1 MGECKIPPPRRADLL
16 IRALGDD
23 GQHVVKDLRAGAYFN
38 LPAQEA
44 FLLQQLDGQQS
55 DAAICAAFGRRF
67 GQALTPAEL
76 DQFIELARF
85 QGLLDTSGTA
95 DSKAAVIS
103 AVSRPSSLTNFARN
117 ILYWRVSF
125 FDPNRLFNWLEPRLR
140 FVWTGAFFWTTLLL
154 IVLAAWQFWMHWAE
168 FKDYFFES
176 LRWETLVVAWLII
189 FAVTTCH
196 EFSHGLTCKHYGG
209 EVHEVGFLLMFFMP
223 CFYCNVSDAWLI
235 REKSKRLWVT
245 MAGGY
250 CDLVC
255 WALATFL
262 WRASL
267 PYSFPYHCA
276 WIVMSVCGGRV
287 FLNFN
292 PLVKLDGY
300 YLVSDWL
307 EIPNLRKRALDH
319 VASRLRWLLWGA
331 PRPAAD
337 PRGKVLFGFGL
348 ASWCFSV
355 FYVSLM
361 FYAFYHLLLASW
373 GVFGLVILGL
383 LAWLIVPGLLAGLFQ
398 GEVMSMLRCRPIRVA
413 FWLVLLAGMP
423 TALAYVPMDH
433 WVSSTFKLRPQA
445 HAEVRAR
452 VSGFLTAVNF
462 DEGQR
467 LSAGAALAIMEIPD
481 LSARLAQKHAEIR
494 EVEAKLKLLQTGTRP
509 EEIAEQKGKVE
520 RAKEWCTLAKTDLA
534 RKKKALEDEVVRLD
548 EQISQATIQ
557 VDFAQ
562 EAYER
567 ARKLYEKKSLPL
579 DQYQD
584 LEKAYLTGKALHTQA
599 LAQKRERLVVGAL
612 EQEAELARREKEC
625 QDAVATLR
633 LLEAGA
639 RPEELDAERARLSRL
654 IEEKYYLDAC
664 EVKLRLVAPISGV
677 IVTPHLHEK
686 IGQYFKEGDLI
697 CEIEEPNVLE
707 VEIPLEEQDIGRVE
721 RGFPV
726 ELKPRAQPFHTV
738 ATEVERIAPQAV
750 AGKAQS
756 TVNVYC
762 TLATDDVALRSAMT
776 GYARISCGQSSVL
789 GVAWYRVHRYFRTE
803 FWW

>member
-1 MGECKIPPPRRADLL
+1 MLE
-16 IRALGDD
+16 
-23 GQHVVKDLRAGAYFN
+23 
-38 LPAQEA
+38 
-44 FLLQQLDGQQS
+44 QLDGKNN
-55 DAAICAAFGRRF
+55 DLAICEAFRERF
-67 GQALTPAEL
+67 GEPLTAQDL
-76 DQFIELARF
+76 GSFVNLARS
-85 QGLLDTSGTA
+85 QGFLEVAAGGNGEPGASAQTRRPFSFTS
-95 DSKAAVIS
+95 
-103 AVSRPSSLTNFARN
+103 LARN

-125 FDPNRLFNWLEPRLR
+125 FDPDRLFNSLEPRLR

-154 IVLAAWQFWMHWAE
+154 IVLAGWQFWMHWGE

-176 LRWETLVVAWLII
+176 LRWETAVVAWLII

-255 WALATFL
+255 WAVATL
-262 WRASL
+262 IWRASL

-307 EIPNLRKRALDH
+307 EIPNLRKRSLEC

-331 PRPAAD
+331 PRPAID
-337 PRGKVLFGFGL
+337 SRGKVLFGFGL

-361 FYAFYHLLLASW
+361 FYAFYQLLLASW

-398 GEVMSMLRCRPIRVA
+398 GEVMSMLRRRPVRVA
-413 FWLVLLAGMP
+413 FWLVLLAGTP
-423 TALAYVPMDH
+423 TALAFVPMDH
-433 WVSSTFKLRPQA
+433 WVSGTFKLRPQA

-462 DEGQR
+462 DEGER
-467 LSAGAALAIMEIPD
+467 LSRGAALAVMEIPD
-481 LSARLAQKHAEIR
+481 LSSRLAQKNAEIR
-494 EVEAKLKLLQTGTRP
+494 EVEAKLKLLQVGTRP
-509 EEIAEQKGKVE
+509 EEIAEQRGKVE
-520 RAKEWCTLAKTDLA
+520 RAKAWCRLAKADLA
-534 RKKKALEDEVVRLD
+534 RKKKALEDELVRLD
-548 EQISQATIQ
+548 EQISQAKIQ

-579 DQYQD
+579 DQYQE
-584 LEKAYLTGKALHTQA
+584 LEKSYLTGKAIHTQA
-599 LAQKRERLVVGAL
+599 LAQKRERLAVGAL

-633 LLEAGA
+633 LLEAGT
-639 RPEELDAERARLSRL
+639 RPEELDAERSRMSRL
-654 IEEKYYLDAC
+654 IEEKYYLEAL
-664 EVKLRLVAPISGV
+664 EVKLRLAAPISGV

-707 VEIPLEEQDIGRVE
+707 VEIPLEEQDISRVQP
-721 RGFPV
+721 GFAV
-726 ELKPRAQPFHTV
+726 ELKPRALPFHTV
-738 ATEVERIAPQAV
+738 STEVERLAPQAV

-762 TLATDDVALRSAMT
+762 TLATDDAALRSAMT
-776 GYARISCGQSSVL
+776 GYARISCGRSSVL
-789 GVAWYRVHRYFRTE
+789 GVACYRVHRYFRTE